1 MDNRQ
6 ISDLPHAQ
14 WLEYKHENHAKLFN
28 QYPDYDHHA
37 RHQVMRDFKTIL
49 EEQGITLFLAN
60 GALLGAYREGDF
72 IAWDDD
78 VDMDVLAE
86 EIIPKQDAVREKLVE
101 LGYIV
106 RVVKEHNRGKIN
118 VHYAGEKVGI
128 VYLYSNGPIRY
139 RQAWKWP
146 NSLYENREKI
156 TFKGVEFTA
165 PSIEKYLIHQ
175 YGEDWAT
182 PKTENYFSEDLY
194 R

>member
-1 MDNRQ
+1 MNNRQ
-6 ISDLPHAQ
+6 ISDLNRQQ
-14 WLEYKHENHAKLFN
+14 WIKYKQKNHSKLLN
-28 QYPDYDHHA
+28 QYPDYDHAA
-37 RHQVMRDFKTIL
+37 RLRVMIDFKTVL
-49 EEQGITLFLAN
+49 KEEGVTLFLAN
-60 GALLGAYREGDF
+60 GVLLGAYREGNF

-106 RVVKEHNRGKIN
+106 RVVREHPHGKMNIY
-118 VHYAGEKVGI
+118 HAREKVGI
-128 VYLYSNGPIRY
+128 VYLYLDGPIRY

-146 NSLYENREKI
+146 KDLYENREKI
-156 TFKGVEFTA
+156 TFKGVEFCT

-175 YGEDWAT
+175 YGEDWKT
-182 PKTENYFSEDLY
+182 PKIEDYFSEDLY